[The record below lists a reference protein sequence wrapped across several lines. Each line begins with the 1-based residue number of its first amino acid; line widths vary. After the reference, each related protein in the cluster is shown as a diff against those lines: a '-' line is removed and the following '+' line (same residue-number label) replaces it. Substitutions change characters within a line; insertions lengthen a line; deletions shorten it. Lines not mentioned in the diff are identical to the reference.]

1 MKTEKQKMIAGEL
14 YDASDSQLVTGRQRA
29 RNLLKRLNE
38 SREDEQ
44 EERARILMELI
55 GAETDVYVQPP
66 FFCDYG
72 TNIALGKKVFMN
84 FNCVI
89 LDLHRCGLATLFSLD
104 LLCRSIPLLIPY
116 MHPSGEKD

>member
-14 YDASDSQLVTGRQRA
+14 YDASDQQLVTERQRA

-66 FFCDYG
+66 FF
-72 TNIALGKKVFMN
+72 LRLRHQHHV
-84 FNCVI
+84 
-89 LDLHRCGLATLFSLD
+89 
-104 LLCRSIPLLIPY
+104 
-116 MHPSGEKD
+116 GEKGVHEL